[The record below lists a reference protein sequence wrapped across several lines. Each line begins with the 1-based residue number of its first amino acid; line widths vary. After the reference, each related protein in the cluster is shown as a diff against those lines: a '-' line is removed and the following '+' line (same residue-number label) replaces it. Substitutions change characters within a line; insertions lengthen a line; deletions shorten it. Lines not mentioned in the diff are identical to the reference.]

1 VDPADGYALYVA
13 NPQFVNSGDST
24 IRVVNGVNVTTDQNK
39 ALYHYAGSAI
49 PDLFGSFG
57 NTFKYKG
64 LQLDIVCTYQIGG
77 QMYDTN
83 YAVLMHT
90 GNNYG
95 SAYST
100 DILNRWQKPGDITD
114 VPRLDVNRNTQSSA
128 ASDRWLKGS
137 DYLSLRQ
144 INLSYKMPKEFI
156 SKLEIDNASVYING
170 ENLLLFTK
178 CQGMDPTQTFNGTT
192 QNRYIPSRVITLGLN
207 LNF

>member
-1 VDPADGYALYVA
+1 M
-13 NPQFVNSGDST
+13 
-24 IRVVNGVNVTTDQNK
+24 TTDQNK

-64 LQLDIVCTYQIGG
+64 LQLDVVCSYQIGG

-95 SAYST
+95 SALST
-100 DILNRWQKPGDITD
+100 DIFRRWQKPGDVTD
-114 VPRLDVNRNTQSSA
+114 VPRLDVNRNTPSSA
-128 ASDRWLKGS
+128 ASDRWLIGS

-144 INLSYKMPKEFI
+144 VNLSYKMPSEFI
-156 SKLEIDNASVYING
+156 SKFEIDNASIYVNG
-170 ENLLLFTK
+170 ENLMLFTK
-178 CQGMDPTQTFNGTT
+178 RQGMDPTQAFNGTT
-192 QNRYIPSRVITLGLN
+192 QNRYIPSRVISLGVN